1 MNDVTIGD
9 VVNAVDSVIVNV
21 RNLADSLQVACDV
34 LVKLKPESES
44 GFEGIVKQQTR
55 QQTTKQ
61 SNQSDQLPTNADN
74 PNDSNA
80 NTTEYKFEDVRCILA
95 KKSQCG
101 FTAEVKDLI
110 AKYGASKLS
119 EIDPK
124 FYADIIKDAEVLGNE

>member
-21 RNLADSLQVACDV
+21 RNLADSLQVACDA
-34 LVKLKPESES
+34 LAKFQAESKSEDT
-44 GFEGIVKQQTR
+44 VKQRFGQK
-55 QQTTKQ
+55 TTKQ
-61 SNQSDQLPTNADN
+61 SNQIPTNADK
-74 PNDSNA
+74 PNDNNA

>member
-21 RNLADSLQVACDV
+21 RNLADSLQVACDIFA
-34 LVKLKPESES
+34 KLQAES

-55 QQTTKQ
+55 QKTTKQ
-61 SNQSDQLPTNADN
+61 SNQIPTNADN
-74 PNDSNA
+74 PNDNRA
-80 NTTEYKFEDVRCILA
+80 KTTEYKFEDVRCILA

-124 FYADIIKDAEVLGNE
+124 FYADIIKDAEVLANE

>member
-21 RNLADSLQVACDV
+21 RNLADSLQVACDIFA
-34 LVKLKPESES
+34 KLKLDSEVM
-44 GFEGIVKQQTR
+44 EKQQPE
-55 QQTTKQ
+55 QKTTKQ
-61 SNQSDQLPTNADN
+61 SNQSDQLPTNADK
-74 PNDSNA
+74 PNDNNA
-80 NTTEYKFEDVRCILA
+80 STTEYKFEDVRCILA

>member
-21 RNLADSLQVACDV
+21 RNLADSLQVACDIFA
-34 LVKLKPESES
+34 KLKLDSEVM
-44 GFEGIVKQQTR
+44 EKQQPE
-55 QQTTKQ
+55 QKTTKK
-61 SNQSDQLPTNADN
+61 SNQIPTNADN
-74 PNDSNA
+74 PNDNRA
-80 NTTEYKFEDVRCILA
+80 KTTEYKFEDVRCILA

>member
-21 RNLADSLQVACDV
+21 RNLADSLQVACDA
-34 LVKLKPESES
+34 LAKFQAESQS
-44 GFEGIVKQQTR
+44 EGTVKQRSGQK
-55 QQTTKQ
+55 TTKQ
-61 SNQSDQLPTNADN
+61 SNQSDQLPTNADK
-74 PNDSNA
+74 PNDSKED
-80 NTTEYKFEDVRCILA
+80 TTEYKFEDVRCILA

-110 AKYGASKLS
+110 AKYGANKLS